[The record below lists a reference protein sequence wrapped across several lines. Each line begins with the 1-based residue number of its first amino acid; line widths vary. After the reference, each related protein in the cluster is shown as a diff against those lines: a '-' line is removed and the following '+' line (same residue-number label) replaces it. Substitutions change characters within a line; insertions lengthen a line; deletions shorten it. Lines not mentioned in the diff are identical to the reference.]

1 MCGII
6 GILSNT
12 PVNQEIYDGLLVLQH
27 RGQDAAG
34 MVTSDGKRLYIR
46 RKNGLV
52 TDVFRESHMRRL
64 LGNMGVG
71 HLRYPTAGSSS
82 NSEAQPFYVNSPY
95 GISLAH
101 NGNLTNAHE
110 LKKELYTQDRR
121 HINTTS
127 DSEVLLNIFAQELQ
141 KYKAYRVKRMARS

>member
-52 TDVFRESHMRRL
+52 TDVFRENHMRRL

-82 NSEAQPFYVNSPY
+82 ESSARNACQP
-95 GISLAH
+95 G
-101 NGNLTNAHE
+101 
-110 LKKELYTQDRR
+110 
-121 HINTTS
+121 
-127 DSEVLLNIFAQELQ
+127 
-141 KYKAYRVKRMARS
+141 

>member
-6 GILSNT
+6 GILSHT

-52 TDVFRESHMRRL
+52 TDVFRKEHMKRLYWPSTLPYCRL
-64 LGNMGVG
+64 LIEFRSATFLCEFT
-71 HLRYPTAGSSS
+71 LRSFTS
-82 NSEAQPFYVNSPY
+82 AQW
-95 GISLAH
+95 
-101 NGNLTNAHE
+101 
-110 LKKELYTQDRR
+110 
-121 HINTTS
+121 
-127 DSEVLLNIFAQELQ
+127 
-141 KYKAYRVKRMARS
+141 